1 MANSGN
7 IRYSD
12 SRHEPIHYQPPLES
26 GIKSILEWLAMAN
39 GRTGSDDADQL
50 HKHLLLLRDA
60 PVPTAQRLKILDLIF
75 KETERVVT
83 AELPNL
89 LEVGL
94 PISRKIRQRVRIV
107 QDLLE
112 TLAQEYFNTLAELFD
127 PQGISSSHPAQTTL
141 IFITRCLAWHI
152 RISHL
157 IASPINIGLW
167 QKMHAA
173 FRTARRLGIHQV
185 AGVRGAP
192 TVQQL
197 YACSLLAAIA
207 QPASFCARELEFIV
221 TFVENCIRPVDILDI
236 PPMDCNGI
244 FWVDLD
250 RDFPAH
256 ALIRR
261 SPPVDSPSLYFACDP
276 AARRSGEL
284 LTALE
289 EGATATSLG
298 LPEFA
303 DTHAGR
309 GVLRRLQLL
318 WGHPAKRKF
327 PRRRQSYRV
336 SLCSGLD
343 QLWTLIREPDERH
356 QISEWMVINESPDGY
371 SLMHMSGQTDN
382 ARVGDIVAVQA
393 IGERAELKPLWH
405 VCIVRWAISENPE
418 HVELGLQQLASH
430 VIAAELARPL
440 ELDAK
445 HISALILPEMPP
457 LRPHAGIVVQTGTLP
472 ANARKLVLLIEK
484 DNLEIREV
492 RPTKLT
498 EQTSSIEVFTV
509 EPNETP

>member
-1 MANSGN
+1 MNPQAS
-7 IRYSD
+7 
-12 SRHEPIHYQPPLES
+12 PPPPPEGS
-26 GIKSILEWLAMAN
+26 IKAILEWLALAH
-39 GRTGSDDADQL
+39 GRSGSDDAEPF
-50 HKHLLLLRDA
+50 HKHILLLRDT
-60 PVPTAQRLKILDLIF
+60 PVPNGQRLKILDLMF
-75 KETERVVT
+75 KEAERVVL

-89 LEVGL
+89 LEVRL
-94 PISRKIRQRVRIV
+94 PVSRKIRQRVRII

-112 TLAQEYFNTLAELFD
+112 TLAQEYFNTLSELFD
-127 PQGISSSHPAQTTL
+127 PQGAPASRPAQITL
-141 IFITRCLAWHI
+141 LHITHCLAWHI

-157 IASPINIGLW
+157 VAAPCGTGLW

-173 FRTARRLGIHQV
+173 FRTARRLGVHNIPG
-185 AGVRGAP
+185 ARGTP
-192 TVQQL
+192 SVEQL
-197 YACSLLAAIA
+197 YACVLLPAIA

-221 TFVENCIRPVDILDI
+221 EYIGSCIRPVDILDI
-236 PPMDCNGI
+236 PPPESTGI

-250 RDFPAH
+250 RDYPAH

-261 SPPVDSPSLYFACDP
+261 LPPGDSPVLYFACDP
-276 AARRSGEL
+276 AARRTGEL

-289 EGATATSLG
+289 QGAPALSLG
-298 LPEFA
+298 LPIFA

-309 GVLRRLQLL
+309 GVLRRLRLL
-318 WGHPAKRKF
+318 WGSPAKRKF

-336 SLCSGLD
+336 SLCCGLD
-343 QLWTLIREPDERH
+343 QLWTLIREPEQAR
-356 QISEWMVINESPDGY
+356 QISEWMVTNESPDGY

-405 VCIVRWAISENPE
+405 VCIIRWALSENPE

-440 ELDAK
+440 ELDSK

-457 LRPHAGIVVQTGTLP
+457 LRPYAGIVVQTGTLP
-472 ANARKLVLLIEK
+472 ENVRKLVLLIEK
-484 DNLEIREV
+484 ENLEIREV
-492 RPTKLT
+492 RPTELT
-498 EQTSSIEVFTV
+498 EQTASIEVFTV

>member
-1 MANSGN
+1 MNQEAN
-7 IRYSD
+7 
-12 SRHEPIHYQPPLES
+12 PPFLPEGS
-26 GIKSILEWLAMAN
+26 IKAILEWLALAN
-39 GRTGSDDADQL
+39 GRSGSDDADQL

-60 PVPTAQRLKILDLIF
+60 PIPTGQRLKILDLMF
-75 KETERVVT
+75 KEAERIVA

-89 LEVGL
+89 LEAGL
-94 PISRKIRQRVRIV
+94 PISRKIRQRVRVI

-112 TLAQEYFNTLAELFD
+112 TLSQEYFNTLSELFD
-127 PQGISSSHPAQTTL
+127 PQGMPSSRPAQTTL
-141 IFITRCLAWHI
+141 LFITRCLAWHI
-152 RISHL
+152 RISHQ
-157 IASPINIGLW
+157 IAAPNNLGLW
-167 QKMHAA
+167 QKIHAV
-173 FRTARRLGIHQV
+173 FRTARRLGVHDT
-185 AGVRGAP
+185 AGARGAP

-197 YACSLLAAIA
+197 YACTLLSAIA
-207 QPASFCARELEFIV
+207 QPASFCARELEFIAGY
-221 TFVENCIRPVDILDI
+221 VENCIQPVDILDI
-236 PPMDCNGI
+236 PPMDCSGI

-256 ALIRR
+256 ALVRR
-261 SPPVDSPSLYFACDP
+261 SPPADLPILYFACDP

-284 LTALE
+284 LAALE
-289 EGATATSLG
+289 QGALAASLG
-298 LPEFA
+298 LPDFA

-343 QLWTLIREPDERH
+343 QLWTLIRDPNKRH
-356 QISEWMVINESPDGY
+356 QISEWMVTNESPDGY

-405 VCIVRWAISENPE
+405 VCIIRWAISENPE

-440 ELDAK
+440 ELDSK

-457 LRPHAGIVVQTGTLP
+457 LRPHLGIVVQTGAIPT
-472 ANARKLVLLIEK
+472 NVRKLVLLIEK
-484 DNLEIREV
+484 ENLEIREV
-492 RPTKLT
+492 NPTKLI

-509 EPNETP
+509 EPSEIP

>member
-1 MANSGN
+1 MNQETSPLSQPENS
-7 IRYSD
+7 IRT
-12 SRHEPIHYQPPLES
+12 
-26 GIKSILEWLAMAN
+26 ILEWLALAN

-50 HKHLLLLRDA
+50 QKHLLLLRDT
-60 PVPTAQRLKILDLIF
+60 PVPTGQKLKILDLIF
-75 KETERVVT
+75 KESERVVT

-89 LEVGL
+89 LEAGL

-112 TLAQEYFNTLAELFD
+112 TLAQEYFNALSELFD
-127 PQGISSSHPAQTTL
+127 PQGMPSSRPAQTTL
-141 IFITRCLAWHI
+141 LLITRCLAWHI

-157 IASPINIGLW
+157 VAAPTNIGLW

-173 FRTARRLGIHQV
+173 FSTARRLGVHDI
-185 AGVRGAP
+185 AGTRGAP
-192 TVQQL
+192 TVQHL

-221 TFVENCIRPVDILDI
+221 NFVEESIRPVDILDI
-236 PPMDCNGI
+236 PPMDCSGI
-244 FWVDLD
+244 FWVDLK

-261 SPPVDSPSLYFACDP
+261 APPLDAPILYFACDP
-276 AARRSGEL
+276 AARRCREL

-289 EGATATSLG
+289 HGDSAASLG
-298 LPEFA
+298 LPDFA
-303 DTHAGR
+303 NTHAGQ

-318 WGHPAKRKF
+318 WGHPAKRKY

-356 QISEWMVINESPDGY
+356 QISEWMVTNESPDGY
-371 SLMHMSGQTDN
+371 SLMHMSGETDN

-440 ELDAK
+440 ELDSK
-445 HISALILPEMPP
+445 HIAALILPEMPP

-472 ANARKLVLLIEK
+472 ANVRKLVLLIEK

-492 RPTKLT
+492 RPTELT